1 MIDPDT
7 RPEVIAAA
15 AARIADLARR
25 DLDTIYTA
33 REDLDTIYTA
43 REATTLAHV
52 HAACEVSRA
61 LAAAAEAIAYV
72 ADPEADP
79 GRTHVVVLPEG
90 SKVVGDVA
98 YAPSIPTEQ
107 PEGWCTDCEP
117 GPEEPEQHR
126 DSYLCR
132 WCGDD
137 LSERPD
143 PPATE
148 ATCVYRIGG
157 GARPGGCTATILAV
171 RLPDEAGTL
180 VACTQDAGHE
190 GQHIGSVAE
199 HDPVSHVVWS
209 DGARGIHRPTG
220 SRQRGPTVPPA
231 GVTTASAERP
241 TRVVFGPFDDQADP
255 PRPPE
260 PRPDGLV
267 RPFDTAFDPAPSPSP
282 LDDCGEVC
290 PESLAPRG
298 EGGIACRRI
307 TGHPGEHQG
316 STRVS
321 IVRWT
326 TDGVSVRYGAG
337 AS

>member
-1 MIDPDT
+1 MTHTEHAPMSRAEHERT
-7 RPEVIAAA
+7 PVGMAEVAANL
-15 AARIADLARR
+15 ADLARR
-25 DLDTIYTA
+25 
-33 REDLDTIYTA
+33 DLDTIYTA

-79 GRTHVVVLPEG
+79 GRTHERDVEG
-90 SKVVGDVA
+90 C
-98 YAPSIPTEQ
+98 T
-107 PEGWCTDCEP
+107 TDCEP
-117 GPEEPEQHR
+117 GPEEPEQFR

-132 WCGDD
+132 WCGGD
-137 LSERPD
+137 LSEWPD
-143 PPATE
+143 PAALE
-148 ATCVYRIGG
+148 ATCVYR
-157 GARPGGCTATILAV
+157 P
-171 RLPDEAGTL
+171 AG
-180 VACTQDAGHE
+180 
-190 GQHIGSVAE
+190 
-199 HDPVSHVVWS
+199 
-209 DGARGIHRPTG
+209 
-220 SRQRGPTVPPA
+220 A

-241 TRVVFGPFDDQADP
+241 TRVVFGPFDDQAYP

-282 LDDCGEVC
+282 FDDCGEVC